1 MAVVVGGP
9 PAFVMAAC
17 ARLSHSRDKHAVA
30 GGLQEAPLELVPCQT
45 VDLMVPANAEIIIE
59 GFVRAGERRPE
70 GPFGE
75 FTGCYGRETIS
86 PVFHATC
93 VTMRRDAIYQDFLT
107 GFPISEDQALMYLP
121 RCAAVYQ
128 SATAVHPDVRAVHWQ
143 VDTGNVY
150 GVVVS
155 IRKRVEAEPWNVIA
169 SVLAGPA
176 LVKQCIV
183 VDEDIDV
190 FDAEAVQWALS
201 TRVQPHR
208 DVHIFPTMVGA
219 PLDPSSPDVRSSSKI
234 GYDAT
239 IPLADDR
246 ARYERVRVPGEDTAS
261 W

>member
-1 MAVVVGGP
+1 
-9 PAFVMAAC
+9 
-17 ARLSHSRDKHAVA
+17 
-30 GGLQEAPLELVPCQT
+30 
-45 VDLMVPANAEIIIE
+45 VPANAEMVIE
-59 GFVRAGERRPE
+59 GNIRAGERRTE

-86 PVFHATC
+86 PVFEASC
-93 VTMRRDAIYQDFLT
+93 ITMRRGAIYQDFLT

-128 SATAVHPDVRAVHWQ
+128 SAAAVHPDVRAVHWQ
-143 VDTGNVY
+143 VDVGNVY

-155 IRKRVEAEPWNVIA
+155 IRKHVEAEPWNVIA

-183 VDEDIDV
+183 VDDDIDV

-234 GYDAT
+234 GFDAT
-239 IPLADDR
+239 IPFADDR
-246 ARYERVRVPGEDTAS
+246 SRYERVRVPGEDSVT